1 MDWKKEAMIHIEM
14 EIERKIGSGMEKR
27 DAVYA
32 VKRELAK
39 ISKPLEAEGHYRKAI
54 DAVQKDMSCT
64 LDKALIQL
72 KLMVRERYADESV
85 WN

>member
-1 MDWKKEAMIHIEM
+1 MDVVRNSLFDIEL
-14 EIERKIGSGMEKR
+14 EIAEKVGSGMSKR

-32 VKRELAK
+32 VKSELAK

-54 DAVQKDMSCT
+54 DAVQKDMNCT

-72 KLMVRERYADESV
+72 KLMVRERYSDDSV

>member
-32 VKRELAK
+32 VKRELVK

-64 LDKALIQL
+64 LDKALILL
-72 KLMVRERYADESV
+72 KLMVLYRYSDKNV

>member
-32 VKRELAK
+32 VKGCHVSLQFQSTRPHGASRPLLDIQQSSIL
-39 ISKPLEAEGHYRKAI
+39 ISRRASP
-54 DAVQKDMSCT
+54 C
-64 LDKALIQL
+64 
-72 KLMVRERYADESV
+72 RERPPL
-85 WN
+85 